1 MSRYTFLLWIFTL
14 VVAGWITLA
23 CGNSP
28 RRIQSI
34 TVSPATAQAQSYLN
48 GQVPF
53 VATGYYNSA
62 PTAVTP
68 LQANW
73 GAAAGNE
80 PANGAVTVDSNGMA
94 QCAAGVSGTY
104 SVGAWVNLPVNG
116 TPPCPSFAYGSSVL
130 QLRSGNGK
138 AYLPIDQVLPKSN
151 GDTIVARSVRSHRF
165 RKTIEKYRI
174 LQLIGDRVGEEG
186 YSRCN

>member
-34 TVSPATAQAQSYLN
+34 TVSPATAQAQSYPN

-62 PTAVTP
+62 PMTVTP

-73 GAAAGNE
+73 GAAAGTL

-104 SVGAWVNLPVNG
+104 SIGAWVNLPVNG
-116 TPPCPSFAYGSSVL
+116 TPPCPSFAYGAASCNHVL
-130 QLRSGNGK
+130 GTAKLTC
-138 AYLPIDQVLPKSN
+138 P
-151 GDTIVARSVRSHRF
+151 
-165 RKTIEKYRI
+165 
-174 LQLIGDRVGEEG
+174 
-186 YSRCN
+186 

>member
-1 MSRYTFLLWIFTL
+1 MSLERDQPILLRYAQLFHPSRVVIAGEVSMSRYTFLLWIFTL

-34 TVSPATAQAQSYLN
+34 TVSPATAQAQSYPN

-62 PTAVTP
+62 PMTVTP

-73 GAAAGNE
+73 GAAAGTL

-104 SVGAWVNLPVNG
+104 SIGAWVNLPVNG
-116 TPPCPSFAYGSSVL
+116 TPPCPSFAYGAASCNHVL
-130 QLRSGNGK
+130 GTAKLTC
-138 AYLPIDQVLPKSN
+138 P
-151 GDTIVARSVRSHRF
+151 
-165 RKTIEKYRI
+165 
-174 LQLIGDRVGEEG
+174 
-186 YSRCN
+186 